1 MSRLAFAAAAALLAL
16 AAPAA
21 AQHAGH
27 GARTLS
33 ATWIEADVA
42 RGDGETVVSW
52 DAEGWVGGDTN
63 KLWWTSEG
71 EIGDGDVER
80 AEVQA
85 LYSRAVWDF
94 VDAQAGV
101 RQDVEPAGTTWLA
114 AGVKGLM
121 PYLLET
127 GVHVFVSTRGD
138 VQLRARQSFD
148 ILFTN
153 RLIGEPLA
161 EIELDLADSARRG
174 VASGFSRVEAG
185 GHLRYE
191 IRRSFAPYLTAI
203 YERRLGGTARLARAA
218 GEDVGGWRVGAGL
231 RLAF

>member
-1 MSRLAFAAAAALLAL
+1 MAKNALAAAAMLLAT
-16 AAPAA
+16 APAA

-42 RGDGETVVSW
+42 RGGGETIVSW
-52 DAEGWVGGDTN
+52 DAEGWVGGDAH

-71 EIGDGDVER
+71 EAGDGDVER
-80 AEVQA
+80 AEAQL
-85 LYSRAVWDF
+85 LYSYAAWDF
-94 VDAQAGV
+94 VDAQVGV
-101 RQDVEPAGTTWLA
+101 RQDFEPAGTTWLA
-114 AGVKGLM
+114 AGVKGLL

-127 GVHVFVSTRGD
+127 GVHAFVSTRGD

-148 ILFTN
+148 VLFTN

-161 EIELDLADSARRG
+161 EIEVELADSARRG
-174 VASGFSRVEAG
+174 VASGVSRVEAG
-185 GHLRYE
+185 AHLRYE
-191 IRRSFAPYLTAI
+191 IRRGFAPYLTAI

-218 GEDVGGWRVGAGL
+218 GEDAGGWRFGTGL